1 MNQEAELLFNC
12 HKFCAKYEAV
22 LRLLY
27 EDPDLKEWCEHYSVY
42 SRPTEHER
50 IDILIYKE
58 FMHEAYDMGIV
69 INNYYDILKEG
80 GLDEHKVYEPDAEFI
95 AGLTKMQI
103 IACIAYQFRADHFNN
118 GSLMN
123 HAVAD
128 GYMLKL
134 IQGFKEKTGS

>member
-1 MNQEAELLFNC
+1 MNQEDELFLKC
-12 HKFCAKYEAV
+12 RKFCEKYEAV

-27 EDPDLKEWCEHYSVY
+27 EDPALKEWCEHYSVY

-50 IDILIYKE
+50 IDKLIYKE
-58 FMHEAYDMGIV
+58 FMLEAYENGIV
-69 INNYYDILKEG
+69 INNYHDVLEEG
-80 GLDEHKVYEPDAEFI
+80 GLDKDKVYEPDAEFI

-123 HAVAD
+123 HAVAG
-128 GYMLKL
+128 GYMLNLVREFLDK
-134 IQGFKEKTGS
+134 SAD